1 MCQDTRRRISIS
13 ISIIRRISLRV
24 AAYSHGVD
32 PMFRECNIQILAI
45 DEQTKIKIIDRIFEN
60 FHGGYSF
67 PSKGLISEYR
77 WTVLVSIISL
87 VLQEW
92 TREIKRKKEEEW
104 KTIDGG
110 GLGRNYRARSNTV
123 AADRFYSSER
133 SGPKLEEEEGR
144 KREGR
149 GTTDK
154 VEEGTIPG

>member
-1 MCQDTRRRISIS
+1 M
-13 ISIIRRISLRV
+13 
-24 AAYSHGVD
+24 
-32 PMFRECNIQILAI
+32 
-45 DEQTKIKIIDRIFEN
+45 
-60 FHGGYSF
+60 
-67 PSKGLISEYR
+67 
-77 WTVLVSIISL
+77 VSIISL

-123 AADRFYSSER
+123 ATDRFYSSER